1 MIPERYE
8 PIRQWL
14 KREFADCHDVDITS
28 MNDAAK
34 LLSPGAPALPYVT
47 GEPVTLF
54 RVIEHDPHPWHRELA
69 IAQRALSGYGADQLL
84 GVLEREDVAR
94 RLRVSPEHRLHLDRQ
109 LKVDTLGTTWTGT
122 EAGGGPIRA
131 R

>member
-8 PIRQWL
+8 PVRQWL
-14 KREFADCHDVDITS
+14 MREFLGCREVEVSTIH
-28 MNDAAK
+28 DAAS
-34 LLSPGAPALPYVT
+34 LLPPGAPALPYVS
-47 GEPVTLF
+47 GEPVTRF
-54 RVIEHDPHPWHRELA
+54 RVIEHEPHTWQRELA
-69 IAQRALSGYGADQLL
+69 IARPALSGYSAEQIL

-94 RLRVSPEHRLHLDRQ
+94 RLRVSPEHRLFLDRQ

-122 EAGGGPIRA
+122 EAGGGPIRG